1 MTERVCEWLSMC
13 VCVCVCALDTVKID
27 DAILKT
33 KSDSALWDVNS
44 QLREIKLN
52 REIKIKIAI
61 TFFYSV
67 AETGFHRYEQLNKQ
81 SSYKVNNYTANL
93 LDTKKYLQMG

>member
-1 MTERVCEWLSMC
+1 MRCKL
-13 VCVCVCALDTVKID
+13 
-27 DAILKT
+27 AIARNKVEP
-33 KSDSALWDVNS
+33 WDKN
-44 QLREIKLN
+44 KN
-52 REIKIKIAI
+52 RYYL
-61 TFFYSV
+61 FFYSV

>member
-1 MTERVCEWLSMC
+1 MRCKL
-13 VCVCVCALDTVKID
+13 
-27 DAILKT
+27 AIARNKVEP
-33 KSDSALWDVNS
+33 WD
-44 QLREIKLN
+44 
-52 REIKIKIAI
+52 KIKIAI